1 MKNRTLRGQFYCST
15 TPSILV
21 VGSIAFDTIKTPFG
35 EKKEILGGSATYFS
49 YAASLFTPVHL
60 LGVVGSDFPAAQIER
75 FRKKKIDTS
84 GLQVRPGKTFR
95 WYGRYK
101 KNLKE
106 AETVSC
112 SPNVMG
118 EYSPELPEH
127 YRNSPYV
134 FLANINPEIQLKTLK
149 QVNSPKLVVC
159 DTMNLWVKTKL
170 PELKE
175 LLKKVDVLLLNDE
188 EARMLTGQENLI
200 SACRKIIRWGPKTA
214 IIKKGEHGVIL
225 ATGKNDLF
233 FIPAFPITRVSD
245 PTGAGDSFG
254 GGFTGYIAATN
265 DFSVANMRKALIY
278 GAVVASFTVEDFGI
292 KALERIKISDV
303 ERRVN
308 QIKQMIQI

>member
-1 MKNRTLRGQFYCST
+1 VKNPTLRGYCSA
-15 TPSILV
+15 TPKILV

-60 LGVVGSDFPAAQIER
+60 LGVVGSDFPAAQIAK
-75 FRKKKIDTS
+75 FKKRRIDTA

-95 WYGRYK
+95 WCGCYG

-106 AETVSC
+106 AETISC
-112 SPNVMG
+112 ALNVMDG
-118 EYSPELPEH
+118 YSPELPEH

-134 FLANINPEIQLKTLK
+134 FLANIDPEIQLKTLK

-159 DTMNLWVKTKL
+159 DTMNLWVKNKL
-170 PELKE
+170 PELKK

-200 SACRKIIRWGPKTA
+200 SAARKIIRLGPKTA
-214 IIKKGEHGVIL
+214 IIKKGEHGAIL
-225 ATGKNDLF
+225 ITGKNDLF
-233 FIPAFPITRVSD
+233 FIPGFPTSSVSD

-254 GGFTGYIAATN
+254 GGFTGYIAATDN
-265 DFSVANMRKALIY
+265 FSAANMRKALIY
-278 GAVVASFTVEDFGI
+278 GAAAASFTIEDFGI
-292 KALERIKISDV
+292 GALEKIKIADIK
-303 ERRVN
+303 RRVN
-308 QIKQMIQI
+308 RIKKMIQTG

>member
-1 MKNRTLRGQFYCST
+1 MKNPTLRGYCSA
-15 TPSILV
+15 TPEILV

-35 EKKEILGGSATYFS
+35 EKKEILGGSAIYFS
-49 YAASLFTPVHL
+49 YAASLFAPVRL
-60 LGVVGSDFPAAQIER
+60 IGVVGSDFPAAQIEK
-75 FRKKKIDTS
+75 FRKRRIDTS

-95 WYGRYK
+95 WCGRYE

-106 AETVSC
+106 AETISC
-112 SPNVMG
+112 ALNVMG
-118 EYSPELPEH
+118 EYSPKLPEH
-127 YRNSPYV
+127 YRNSQYV
-134 FLANINPEIQLKTLK
+134 FLANIDPKIQLKTLK
-149 QVNSPKLVVC
+149 QIHSPKLVVC
-159 DTMNLWVKTKL
+159 DTMNLWVKNKL
-170 PELKE
+170 PELKK

-200 SACRKIIRWGPKTA
+200 SAGHKIICWGPKTA

-225 ATGKNDLF
+225 TTGKNDF
-233 FIPAFPITRVSD
+233 FFTPAFPTTSVSD

-265 DFSVANMRKALIY
+265 DFSAANMRKAVIY

-292 KALERIKISDV
+292 RALEKIKISDV

-308 QIKQMIQI
+308 QIKKMIQIV

>member
-1 MKNRTLRGQFYCST
+1 VKNPTLRGYSLA
-15 TPSILV
+15 TPNILV

-60 LGVVGSDFPAAQIER
+60 LGVVGSDFPAAQIEK
-75 FRKKKIDTS
+75 FKKKRIDTS

-95 WYGRYK
+95 WCGRYE

-112 SPNVMG
+112 VLNVMDK
-118 EYSPELPEH
+118 YSPELPEH

-134 FLANINPEIQLKTLK
+134 FLANIDPEIQLQTLK

-159 DTMNLWVKTKL
+159 DTMNLWIKTKL
-170 PELKE
+170 PELKK

-188 EARMLTGQENLI
+188 EARLLTGRENLI
-200 SACRKIIRWGPKTA
+200 AACREILRLGPKTA
-214 IIKKGEHGVIL
+214 IVKKGEHGVLL
-225 ATGKNDLF
+225 ASENDDF
-233 FIPAFPITRVSD
+233 FFTPAFPTAGVSD

-254 GGFTGYIAATN
+254 GGFTGYIAAAD
-265 DFSVANMRKALIY
+265 DFSAANMRQALIY

-292 KALERIKISDV
+292 RALEKIKISDV

-308 QIKQMIQI
+308 QIKKMIQF